1 MNSIF
6 SCTSFFYLRRHHP
19 CTIRYIAAFNIV
31 LLILIPLEIG
41 LRAQIKDD
49 SINEFKR
56 LAVQLSAARLDGSV
70 ESEVSQEKALGILD
84 ELAISSLSGSSPDLE
99 AANRRMANLVSHVP
113 PIGENYHLV
122 RLGGVP
128 AVYAMVVN
136 FGLGGPAAVRIYT
149 ATSGRYTLAARID
162 HFAQKDF
169 FDSDVELVPV
179 SEAEPVFV
187 TVSGRTDDLST
198 GLFSAWRFDGH
209 RAVALWSSD
218 LLQQSN
224 YEADATGFHLT
235 YCGKEDEDKDH
246 PSQCL
251 KMTRDLYRFEAGE
264 WKRVQ
269 TADLPPARPAAK

>member
-1 MNSIF
+1 MNFNFSRVRIALGIIF
-6 SCTSFFYLRRHHP
+6 LALTLALPR
-19 CTIRYIAAFNIV
+19 
-31 LLILIPLEIG
+31 LM
-41 LRAQIKDD
+41 AQKGGDAGE
-49 SINEFKR
+49 EFKR
-56 LAVQLSAARLDGSV
+56 LAAELSAARLNGGA
-70 ESEVSQEKALGILD
+70 ETETQQEKPLAFLD
-84 ELAISSLSGSSPDLE
+84 SIASSVLSVSTAPDLG
-99 AANRRMANLVSHVP
+99 AANQRLAGLVSETP
-113 PIGENYHLV
+113 PVGENYRLV
-122 RLGGVP
+122 KLGGASP
-128 AVYAMVVN
+128 AYAMVVN
-136 FGLGGPAAVRIYT
+136 FGLGGPAAVRIYS

-235 YCGKEDEDKDH
+235 YCGKEDEDH

-269 TADLPPARPAAK
+269 TADLPPTRPAAK